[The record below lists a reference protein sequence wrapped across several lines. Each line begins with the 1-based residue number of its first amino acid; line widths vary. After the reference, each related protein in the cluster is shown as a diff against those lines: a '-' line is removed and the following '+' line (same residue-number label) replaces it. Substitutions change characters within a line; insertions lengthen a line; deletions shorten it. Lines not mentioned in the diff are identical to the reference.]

1 MSYFDGIDDDI
12 DFCTKLAKEESVVI
26 CPGKTEHRCS
36 CIAAGFQNKIHTLM
50 EILPFK
56 KIQRDGN
63 IYFLRKCILLVDKL
77 LAFFNKT
84 VWC

>member
-1 MSYFDGIDDDI
+1 
-12 DFCTKLAKEESVVI
+12 
-26 CPGKTEHRCS
+26 
-36 CIAAGFQNKIHTLM
+36 M